1 MDRDSSFCSRPWYVL
16 SPSLAHH
23 DTTIPIF
30 PCMVVRLGIAD
41 IQHLETSTWPLES
54 LIVPLFCVLSGAEM
68 VAGEGERMGWVGMY
82 VEG

>member
-1 MDRDSSFCSRPWYVL
+1 
-16 SPSLAHH
+16 
-23 DTTIPIF
+23 
-30 PCMVVRLGIAD
+30 MVVRLGIAD